1 LRWTSRLLPR
11 SLFGQIL
18 CVLLGGLLL
27 ANALGL
33 WLVVDDRVR
42 LSRQMRSDYAATR
55 LAESVALV
63 DETPAAGRERLLR
76 MLESP
81 STRLSLDE
89 PWYDDAKAVPDDFDT
104 FAQRVD
110 ERLDKRFEHQVVRRE
125 QPMRTPRGDAHRLR
139 PPPPPPPKLARL
151 LPSPPAIDVSTQAR
165 LSDGSVLTFRYSPP
179 PPPVDR
185 PLRIIVGLLLVA
197 LAVSLLSVWVVR
209 RLTRPL
215 AMFARAADG
224 LARDLDQ
231 APLDTGGPREVAGAA
246 QAFNRMQSALRALI
260 QTRAQAL
267 AGVSHD
273 LRLPITRVRLRLEQ
287 LPDGPV
293 REAIERDLAEM
304 ETLIDDTLAFLRAGD
319 SSESAAPT
327 RLDALVEGV
336 ADDIAALGA
345 DIEVSGSLA
354 QPVVLRPALTRRA
367 LANLMDN
374 ARRYGGGRVRV
385 TLSSA
390 GGEARIDIDDDGPGI
405 PEAELEHVFE
415 PYVRLEASRA
425 RHTGGSGLG
434 LAISRA
440 VIRAQGGDVT
450 LSRRAEGGLRARVAL
465 PLQGWKPAGG
475 DGSRASAV
483 RAAD

>member
-1 LRWTSRLLPR
+1 MKLSARLWPR
-11 SLFGQIL
+11 TLFGQLL

-33 WLVVDDRVR
+33 WLVLDDRVR
-42 LSRQMRSDYAATR
+42 LSRQMRSEYAATR
-55 LAESVALV
+55 LAESVHLI
-63 DETPAAGRERLLR
+63 DETPEAGRGRLLR

-89 PWYDDAKAVPDDFDT
+89 PWYPDGQPVPDDFDN
-104 FAQRVD
+104 FSARVS
-110 ERLDKRFEHQVVRRE
+110 ERLQGRYPHQVVMRE
-125 QPMRTPRGDAHRLR
+125 QPMRNEGSDAFRRHHRH
-139 PPPPPPPKLARL
+139 PPPSLLARM
-151 LPSPPAIDVSTQAR
+151 LPAPPTADVSTQAR

-179 PPPVDR
+179 PPPVER
-185 PLRIIVGLLLVA
+185 PLRIIVGLLLVG
-197 LAVSLLSVWVVR
+197 LAVSALSVWAVR

-224 LARDLDQ
+224 LARDLEQ
-231 APLDTGGPREVAGAA
+231 SPLDTRGPREVSHAA
-246 QAFNRMQSALRALI
+246 AAFNRMQSALRALI

-293 REAIERDLAEM
+293 RDAIERDLAEM
-304 ETLIDDTLAFLRAGD
+304 ETLIDDTLAFLRAG
-319 SSESAAPT
+319 ESAEAASPT

-345 DIEVSGSLA
+345 DIEVSGQIA
-354 QPVVLRPALTRRA
+354 GPVVLRPIQTRRA

-374 ARRYGGGRVRV
+374 ARRYGGGQVRV
-385 TLSSA
+385 TLSSGDGTA
-390 GGEARIDIDDDGPGI
+390 CVDVDDNGPGI
-405 PEAELEHVFE
+405 PDAELERVFE

-434 LAISRA
+434 LAIARA
-440 VIRAQGGDVT
+440 IARAQGGDLT
-450 LSRRAEGGLRARVAL
+450 LMRNAEGGLRARLVL
-465 PLQGWKPAGG
+465 PLARG
-475 DGSRASAV
+475 
-483 RAAD
+483 